1 MLKLVGHH
9 ERHFCLGLPGPA
21 LETTHRDETT
31 VELGHQGQAI
41 DVVDGREMLRLGGR
55 QLGMEREKPQVQY
68 ADILERAFE
77 RRPGT
82 GAPPSV
88 NEATGSSSVAGAGWP
103 RRTRNRL
110 AGWAASAVANQ
121 VAYDVALIEL
131 ARCLGIACD
140 PATFDRPALRRNE
153 LDRQLADRGV
163 RLDRVATTESGW
175 RGG

>member
-1 MLKLVGHH
+1 MS
-9 ERHFCLGLPGPA
+9 
-21 LETTHRDETT
+21 
-31 VELGHQGQAI
+31 
-41 DVVDGREMLRLGGR
+41 M
-55 QLGMEREKPQVQY
+55 Y

-88 NEATGSSSVAGAGWP
+88 NEATWELLRC
-103 RRTRNRL
+103 RRRLASTHPGNRL
-110 AGWAASAVANQ
+110 TGWAASAVANQ

-153 LDRQLADRGV
+153 LDRQLAERGV